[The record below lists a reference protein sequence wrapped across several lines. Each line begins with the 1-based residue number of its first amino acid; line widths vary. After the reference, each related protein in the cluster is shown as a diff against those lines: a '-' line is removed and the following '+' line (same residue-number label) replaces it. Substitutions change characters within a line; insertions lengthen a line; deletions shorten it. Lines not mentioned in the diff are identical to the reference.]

1 VIAIIHTNRKSL
13 IPHLNMYFKSYVSSN
28 VRVIRINSADD
39 INSYRNDII
48 NGKIEYFVFSNGTDS
63 IDQDIKGKIL
73 KINPN
78 QKLIFSENGWLTWQ
92 DFLYL
97 DFHGIGNNSD
107 VYTMT
112 HETLPDVKVPSS
124 LRSFVNDAVTRRLS
138 VGKVCNLSNYVLVPL
153 QVNNDSK
160 LIIGSPYFSK
170 VEQFVDY
177 MIRMIPP
184 DIKILFKNHPDNK
197 NRIDI
202 PKLPNVVDITDS
214 GYSKSSLI
222 KGSLFVAGINSTFL
236 IESIYMNHKTVAFGL
251 DLFSNKGIVIE
262 GYGKSFKDIID
273 AKLNVK
279 ANERFINTLVSKQ
292 IPKTHIIREYKKI
305 TDNEKFTTPC
315 CTIT

>member
-1 VIAIIHTNRKSL
+1 
-13 IPHLNMYFKSYVSSN
+13 M
-28 VRVIRINSADD
+28 
-39 INSYRNDII
+39 
-48 NGKIEYFVFSNGTDS
+48 
-63 IDQDIKGKIL
+63 
-73 KINPN
+73 NPN
-78 QKLIFSENGWLTWQ
+78 QKLIFSENAWLTWQ

-124 LRSFVNDAVTRRLS
+124 LRSFVNDTVTRRLS
-138 VGKVCNLSNYVLVPL
+138 VGKACNLSNYVLVPL

-184 DIKILFKNHPDNK
+184 HVKILFKNHPDNK
-197 NRIDI
+197 NQIPI

-236 IESIYMNHKTVAFGL
+236 MESIYMNHKTVAFGL
-251 DLFSNKGIVIE
+251 DLFSNKGIVID
-262 GYGKSFKDIID
+262 GHGKSFKDIID
-273 AKLNVK
+273 AKIDAK
-279 ANERFINTLVSKQ
+279 ANDKFINTLISRQ
-292 IPKTHIIREYKKI
+292 IPKMHIMDEYKKI
-305 TDNEKFTTPC
+305 TNNEKFITPG
-315 CTIT
+315 CTSA